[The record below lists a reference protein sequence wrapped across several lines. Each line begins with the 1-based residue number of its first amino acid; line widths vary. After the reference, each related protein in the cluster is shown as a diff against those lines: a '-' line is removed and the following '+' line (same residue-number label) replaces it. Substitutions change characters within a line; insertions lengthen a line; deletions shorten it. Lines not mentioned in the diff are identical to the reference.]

1 MSMNDQDLLK
11 AIKQVVSDEHKLLEE
26 KLDAKFDA
34 KLGSLESRI
43 DGKIGLLDEKIDAKL
58 GSLENKIDSKFDS
71 FRTEILTKLEE
82 QTEELRT
89 VMTISFD
96 AVQEELN
103 DHDHRITKLETKA
116 A

>member
-34 KLGSLESRI
+34 KLGSLE
-43 DGKIGLLDEKIDAKL
+43 EKLDAKL
-58 GSLENKIDSKFDS
+58 GSFENQIDSKFDS
-71 FRTEILTKLEE
+71 FRTEILAKLEE

-89 VMTISFD
+89 VMTVSFD
-96 AVQEELN
+96 AVQEELDSHN
-103 DHDHRITKLETKA
+103 HRITKLETKPA
-116 A
+116 